1 MTHGIEL
8 RDPPRIPVG
17 DTGMEISRV
26 GLGSWGLGEPLQAI
40 RYGGEQPEDR
50 TTATILEAVKVGINW
65 IDTAPVYGLGTSEE
79 RIARALARLPEAER
93 PFVFT
98 KCGISMRPE
107 DRGNWFGSAE
117 RIREDVESSLQRL
130 HVERLDLVVMHQQ
143 PVDGTPVEVYW
154 ETLLGLRN
162 EGKVR
167 EVGLSNHSAEML
179 DRASAISPVPLLQ
192 TAFSAV
198 NRLDGADVLPWCHEH
213 GTAVV
218 LWGALHSGL
227 LGGAFDEGGV
237 GRLADDDWRRTDP
250 EFTERL
256 PANLLVVGALRE
268 VARRHGVS
276 VAAAAI
282 AWTLSWPGVTGAIAG
297 ARSPEHVEGLN
308 DAAQLELD
316 HGDLETV
323 ADAIRSSGAGQG
335 PALPGESFDTALL
348 TAPPRS
354 LHTFHR
360 APRRGSDGPLR

>member
-1 MTHGIEL
+1 MTGASDI
-8 RDPPRIPVG
+8 RDLPRLPVG

-40 RYGGEQPEDR
+40 RYGGEQPEER
-50 TTATILEAVKVGINW
+50 TVATVLSAVDAGINW
-65 IDTAPVYGLGTSEE
+65 IDTAPVYGLGTSEK
-79 RIARALARLPEAER
+79 RLAQALVQLPEAER

-98 KCGISMRPE
+98 KCGISMRSE
-107 DRGNWFGSAE
+107 DRGTWFGTPE
-117 RIREDVESSLQRL
+117 RIREDVEASLARL
-130 HVERLDLVVMHQQ
+130 EVERLDLVVMHQQ

-154 ETLLGLRN
+154 ETLVELRN

-179 DRASAISPVPLLQ
+179 DRAAAITPVPLLQ
-192 TAFSAV
+192 TAFSAI

-227 LGGAFDEGGV
+227 LGGAFDERGV

-256 PANLLVVGALRE
+256 AANLLVVDALRA
-268 VARRHGVS
+268 VAIRHGVS

-297 ARSPEHVEGLN
+297 ARSPEHVEGLI

-316 HGDLETV
+316 HEDLETV
-323 ADAIRSSGAGQG
+323 AHAIRLSGAGQG

-360 APRRGSDGPLR
+360 APRRGPDGPLR